1 MKLTFNKSQCFT
13 VPEKLYQLLNDELA
27 EFSLPE
33 SNTEGIVLSF
43 CDQNYSI
50 STGGFHPVEIRLIK
64 RVTDGNETYQFVYLT
79 DFSFQGAPYP
89 ELTVDIDVCFI
100 AEQVY
105 TVYGGWLDKASGEE
119 LKELFLTNF
128 ISYVEMEVF
137 DVEVTFY

>member
-27 EFSLPE
+27 EISLPE

-43 CDQNYSI
+43 RDHDYLNTQS
-50 STGGFHPVEIRLIK
+50 GFHSVEVRLI
-64 RVTDGNETYQFVYLT
+64 RSMADGDETYQFVYLT

-128 ISYVEMEVF
+128 ISYVEMGVFEV
-137 DVEVTFY
+137 EITFY

>member
-33 SNTEGIVLSF
+33 VATDGIILSF
-43 CDQNYSI
+43 RDPDYLNTQSGYHS
-50 STGGFHPVEIRLIK
+50 VEVRIEK
-64 RVTDGNETYQFVYLT
+64 SEVAGEVNYQFVYLT
-79 DFSFQGAPYP
+79 DLSFQGLPYP

-100 AEQVY
+100 AGQVY

-128 ISYVEMEVF
+128 ISYVEMKVFEV
-137 DVEVTFY
+137 EITFY

>member
-27 EFSLPE
+27 NISLPNT
-33 SNTEGIVLSF
+33 NTEGIILRFRDV
-43 CDQNYSI
+43 DYSV
-50 STGGFHPVEIRLIK
+50 TKGGFHPVEIRLVK
-64 RVTDGNETYQFVYLT
+64 GTTGDEEYQFVYLT

-100 AEQVY
+100 AGQVY

-128 ISYVEMEVF
+128 ISYVEMKVFEV
-137 DVEVTFY
+137 EITFY